1 MADTADTAD
10 TGQTTSTSSRGTLSL
25 ILGIATIAGFI
36 LAIVATGSDD
46 EPGWLWFI
54 SPVLGLGAL
63 IAGFTAR
70 ENGRFGSRALIGMV
84 IGALAILNMIVW
96 TVAGG

>member
-10 TGQTTSTSSRGTLSL
+10 TGQTGSTSSRGTLSL
-25 ILGIATIAGFI
+25 VLGIATIAGFV

-46 EPGWLWFI
+46 KPEWLWFI
-54 SPVLGLGAL
+54 SPVLGLVAL

-70 ENGRFGSRALIGMV
+70 ENGRLGARAVIGMV
-84 IGALAILNMIVW
+84 IGALAILNLIGW
-96 TVAGG
+96 SIWG